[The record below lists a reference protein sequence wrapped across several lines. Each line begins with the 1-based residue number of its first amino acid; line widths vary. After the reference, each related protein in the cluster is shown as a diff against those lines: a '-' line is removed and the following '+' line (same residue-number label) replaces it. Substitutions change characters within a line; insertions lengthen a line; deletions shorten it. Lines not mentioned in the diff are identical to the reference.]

1 MNNMQMQQMMQQ
13 QMMQQQ
19 MMEQQMQQQMMQQQ
33 MMQQQMFQAQ
43 QDAERQNILNKNI
56 NTELCVIFRASG
68 VEGLPPEMVTFKSE
82 DKVSKIIE
90 RYRRQSGDKD
100 LSKKFI
106 FNAFPLNPYLTAAE
120 AGLTDNANIFVVATK
135 GVRGG

>member
-1 MNNMQMQQMMQQ
+1 MQQ

-68 VEGLPPEMVTFKSE
+68 VEGATPPEMVECKPG

-106 FNAFPLNPYLTAAE
+106 FNARALHPSLTVAE
-120 AGLTDNANIFVVATK
+120 AGLTDNANIFVVETK

>member
-1 MNNMQMQQMMQQ
+1 MQMQQMMQQ

-19 MMEQQMQQQMMQQQ
+19 MMEQQMQQQ

-106 FNAFPLNPYLTAAE
+106 FNAKALHPSLTVAE
-120 AGLTDNANIFVVATK
+120 AGLTDNANILVVATK
-135 GVRGG
+135 GIRGG

>member
-1 MNNMQMQQMMQQ
+1 
-13 QMMQQQ
+13 
-19 MMEQQMQQQMMQQQ
+19 
-33 MMQQQMFQAQ
+33 
-43 QDAERQNILNKNI
+43 
-56 NTELCVIFRASG
+56 
-68 VEGLPPEMVTFKSE
+68 MVKYKPE

-106 FNAFPLNPYLTAAE
+106 FNAIALNPGLTAAE
-120 AGLTDNANIFVVATK
+120 AGLRDNANIFVVATK

>member
-1 MNNMQMQQMMQQ
+1 
-13 QMMQQQ
+13 MMQQQ

-43 QDAERQNILNKNI
+43 QDAERQNILNKNT

-106 FNAFPLNPYLTAAE
+106 FNAMALNPGLTAAE
-120 AGLTDNANIFVVATK
+120 AGLRDNANIFVVATK